1 MQHQDM
7 GQKSCLRKE
16 EHQNEKGW
24 AEGGQETIL
33 EKHVS
38 EYMVEHE
45 KGLIAEQMCF
55 AKILKEFLFYIHW
68 SWLDTVEPTQPFA
81 PYNSKAVPVD
91 EDLTEEEQK
100 QKWEHIKVL
109 AEVSMYLY
117 D

>member
-1 MQHQDM
+1 M
-7 GQKSCLRKE
+7 GQKSRLRKE
-16 EHQNEKGW
+16 ERQNEKGW

-45 KGLIAEQMCF
+45 KGPMAEQMCF

-68 SWLDTVEPTQPFA
+68 SWADTVKPAQPFTLYDSEA
-81 PYNSKAVPVD
+81 MPVD

-100 QKWEHIKVL
+100 QKREHIKVL

-117 D
+117 G